1 MVVEEHGDPGG
12 VMDLIYLSRA
22 DVEGL
27 GMTMREVLDVLD
39 EGFAA
44 KGRGLTEMPPKPG
57 VHPRPDCFI
66 HAMPAWVKP
75 AVSPGYA
82 EAAGPAAGVPAGE
95 PAPRLGT
102 VAPRIGRVTPRSGEV
117 AGVKWVSGYP
127 PNKGLGIPYISG
139 LVVLNDCETGFPVA
153 VMDCAWI
160 TAMRTG
166 ASVGIAARH
175 LARKDGDTA
184 AIVGCGVQARTSLR
198 ALVEELP
205 ALVEVRCYDIDRA
218 ANDAFIAEMGA
229 LFPALRFV
237 TCPSASAAV
246 RPADVAVT
254 AIPIVQD
261 PAPELDAGVLK
272 PGALAVALDYD
283 ADWTGA
289 AMREC
294 DRFFSD
300 DVEQL
305 LATKA
310 HGVYFGG
317 IPDEVSGD
325 LGEVAAGLK
334 PGRTGEKERIFCMN
348 MGIAVDDVVTARVLY
363 ERAVERGAGVRL
375 PL

>member
-1 MVVEEHGDPGG
+1 ME
-12 VMDLIYLSRA
+12 LIYLSRA

-39 EGFAA
+39 EGFKA

-57 VHPRPDCFI
+57 VHPRADCFI

-75 AVSPGYA
+75 TVAPGYDEA
-82 EAAGPAAGVPAGE
+82 PVAAAGASSAGE
-95 PAPRLGT
+95 PVPRLGT
-102 VAPRIGRVTPRSGEV
+102 VAPRIGRVTPRGGEV
-117 AGVKWVSGYP
+117 AGLKWVSGYP
-127 PNKGLGIPYISG
+127 PNKERGIPYISG

-166 ASVGIAARH
+166 ASVGIAARY
-175 LARKDGDTA
+175 LARPESAVA
-184 AIVGCGVQARTSLR
+184 AMVGCGVQARTSLR
-198 ALVEELP
+198 ALAEELP
-205 ALVEVRCYDIDRA
+205 SLAEVRCYDIDRA

-237 TCPSASAAV
+237 TCPSAPAAV
-246 RPADVAVT
+246 RAADVTVT
-254 AIPIVQD
+254 AIPIVEE

-272 PGALAVALDYD
+272 AGALAVSLDYD

-294 DRFFSD
+294 DAFFSD

-305 LATKA
+305 LTTKA
-310 HGVYFGG
+310 HGAYFAGV
-317 IPDEVSGD
+317 PDEVTAD
-325 LGEVAAGLK
+325 LGDVAAGLA
-334 PGRTGEKERIFCMN
+334 PGRTRPDERIFCMN

-363 ERAVERGAGVRL
+363 ERALERGAGVRL

>member
-1 MVVEEHGDPGG
+1 ME
-12 VMDLIYLSRA
+12 LIYLSRA

-57 VHPRPDCFI
+57 IHPRADCFI

-75 AVSPGYA
+75 TVAPAYA
-82 EAAGPAAGVPAGE
+82 EAAGPAASVPAGE
-95 PAPRLGT
+95 PAPRIGT
-102 VAPRIGRVTPRSGEV
+102 VAPRIGRVTSRTGEV

-127 PNKGLGIPYISG
+127 PNKDLGIPYISG
-139 LVVLNDCETGFPVA
+139 LVVLNDCATGFPVA

-166 ASVGIAARH
+166 ASVGIAARY
-175 LARKDGDTA
+175 LARGDSETA

-198 ALVEELP
+198 ALAEELP
-205 ALVEVRCYDIDRA
+205 ALAEVRCYDIDPA
-218 ANDAFIAEMGA
+218 ANDRFIAEMGA
-229 LFPALRFV
+229 LLPALRFV
-237 TCPSASAAV
+237 TCGSASSAV
-246 RPADVAVT
+246 RVADVAVT
-254 AIPIVQD
+254 AIPIVVE
-261 PAPELDAGVLK
+261 PRPELDAGVLK

-294 DRFFSD
+294 DRFCSD
-300 DVEQL
+300 DTAQL
-305 LATKA
+305 LATRA
-310 HGVYFGG
+310 HGVYFAG
-317 IPDEVSGD
+317 IPDEVHAD
-325 LGEVAAGLK
+325 LGELAAGLK
-334 PGRTGEKERIFCMN
+334 AGRGSDTERIFCMN

-363 ERAVERGAGVRL
+363 ERALERGAGVKL

>member
-1 MVVEEHGDPGG
+1 
-12 VMDLIYLSRA
+12 MDLIYLSRA

-27 GMTMREVLDVLD
+27 GMTMRDVLDVVD
-39 EGFAA
+39 AGFKD

-57 VHPRPDCFI
+57 IHPRPDCFI

-75 AVSPGYA
+75 VGVPEHA
-82 EAAGPAAGVPAGE
+82 EAVGPAARVPAGE
-95 PAPRLGT
+95 PAPRIGT
-102 VAPRIGRVTPRSGEV
+102 VAPRIGRVTSHGGEV
-117 AGVKWVSGYP
+117 AGIKWVSGYP
-127 PNKGLGIPYISG
+127 PNKARGIPYISG

-166 ASVGIAARH
+166 ASVGIAARY
-175 LARKDGDTA
+175 LARRESTTA
-184 AIVGCGVQARTSLR
+184 AVVGCGVQARTSLR

-205 ALVEVRCYDIDRA
+205 ALAEVRCYDIDA
-218 ANDAFIAEMGA
+218 AADAAFVAEMGA

-237 TCPSASAAV
+237 TCSSAPEAV
-246 RPADVAVT
+246 GPADVAVT
-254 AIPIVQD
+254 AIPIVEEPRPD
-261 PAPELDAGVLK
+261 LDAGVLR
-272 PGALAVALDYD
+272 PGALAVSLDYD

-294 DRFFSD
+294 DGFFSD

-310 HGVYFGG
+310 HGSYFAGV
-317 IPDEVSGD
+317 PDEVTAD

-334 PGRTGEKERIFCMN
+334 PGRSSPLERIFCVN
-348 MGIAVDDVVTARVLY
+348 MGIAVDDVVTARALY
-363 ERAVERGAGVRL
+363 ERALARHVGVRL